1 MSSSAGV
8 INNYSVI
15 KAFQSLKLDSPA
27 KIVSMA
33 HKGISPSLFYSL
45 TRAIKMPEKAL
56 AALLH
61 THPRTISNYQEGQ
74 KKLDAPQS
82 EHLLKL
88 IALFIKGEQ
97 IFGTVDEFNY
107 WLQKPFWNKA
117 EKPIEWLITPG
128 GVDLVSDELDRLAHG
143 YAV

>member
-1 MSSSAGV
+1 MLSGIAITSG
-8 INNYSVI
+8 SVL

-27 KIVSMA
+27 KIVSLA
-33 HKGISPSLFYSL
+33 HKGVAPSLFYEL
-45 TRAIKMPEKAL
+45 ARTIKMPEKAL

-61 THPRTISNYQEGQ
+61 THPRTISNYQDGQ
-74 KKLDAPQS
+74 KNLDAPHS

-88 IALFIKGEQ
+88 IAIFIKGEQ
-97 IFGTVDEFNY
+97 LFGTVDEFNY

-117 EKPIEWLITPG
+117 EKPLDRLITPG